1 MKTFEELLKKKLEEV
16 GEFSEDDFIAG
27 ARWAHSLTGWR
38 KYPEEKPEKY
48 GKYQVTLL
56 NLMTKEKYV
65 DYRIALNGQFKMGM
79 LKVIAWMPIPE
90 PFEEK

>member
-1 MKTFEELLKKKLEEV
+1 MLEEKLIDILLKVSELEMDVETA
-16 GEFSEDDFIAG
+16 ENKILKMFDK
-27 ARWAHSLTGWR
+27 GWR

-56 NLMTKEKYV
+56 NLMTKEKSV

-79 LKVIAWMPIPE
+79 LKVIAWMPIPT
-90 PFEEK
+90 PFEETK